1 MKATG
6 VRRWLWGELPMMACA
21 YSPRT
26 EALQRVLASMG
37 DQRSVDD
44 LVFLESWEIEPAP
57 GPAAALRVCQ
67 LRRANPELAAEIRA
81 ELAKRSPLTVAE
93 REALRTKLR
102 SGDGRTR
109 GSR

>member
-1 MKATG
+1 MKATVTVAVVLG
-6 VRRWLWGELPMMACA
+6 GLPMMACA

-37 DQRSVDD
+37 DERSVED
-44 LVFLESWEIEPAP
+44 LMYLESWEIEPAP

-81 ELAKRSPLTVAE
+81 ELAKRSPLTTDE
-93 REALRTKLR
+93 REALRTRLHN
-102 SGDGRTR
+102 
-109 GSR
+109 GSRARGNR